1 MEYTRRASLVDISSD
16 TNVWLDFATIDRL
29 ELPFRLP
36 FTYLMNE
43 EAAED
48 ELLTPPGLSEDL
60 VRYGLQK
67 IELMEEE
74 FYLAEEYVARY
85 AKPSLYDCIAL
96 AVAKTRG
103 ITLLTGDGPL
113 RKAAAAEGVEVMG
126 TIGILD
132 RLYEENYIEEAEFHH
147 CMGELM
153 KHNGGKV
160 RLPMAELQ
168 KRMK

>member
-1 MEYTRRASLVDISSD
+1 MEYISSD

-29 ELPFRLP
+29 ELPFKLP

-48 ELLTPPGLSEDL
+48 ELLNPPGLGEDL
-60 VRYGLQK
+60 VRHGLQK
-67 IELMEEE
+67 IELTEEE

-85 AKPSLYDCIAL
+85 TKPSLYDCIAL

-132 RLYEENYIEEAEFHH
+132 RLYDGNYIDEEEFHH
-147 CMGELM
+147 CIGELM
-153 KHNGGKV
+153 EHNGGKV
-160 RLPMAELQ
+160 RLPVAELK